1 MLRLDNDRDAHKNSA
16 TRGTPARGGERI
28 PLRPLEPCER
38 RPVCQ
43 ERRDALKGAVA
54 VGLVLACPGIVA
66 AAMADEKT
74 DRPRKGDRLVFAY
87 GERAGQ
93 IITPDDLP
101 LGGPQQLA
109 FPMDPATNVV
119 RDGSLLN
126 QLVLVRFDPSH
137 LTEETRPQAAA
148 GVVAYSAV
156 CTHQNCPVSMWHAAS
171 KSLFCSCH
179 ASRFDPADR
188 ARVVDGPAPRRLP
201 MLPLEALDGGLV
213 VAGGFTGR
221 VGGQT
226 R

>member
-1 MLRLDNDRDAHKNSA
+1 VGRILPPCGGAAAHLD
-16 TRGTPARGGERI
+16 
-28 PLRPLEPCER
+28 R
-38 RPVCQ
+38 RT
-43 ERRDALKGAVA
+43 ALKLAAGLGLGVA
-54 VGLVLACPGIVA
+54 LSTVDTLAA
-66 AAMADEKT
+66 EDEKT
-74 DRPRKGDRLVFAY
+74 ARPRKGDRLVFAY

-226 R
+226 S